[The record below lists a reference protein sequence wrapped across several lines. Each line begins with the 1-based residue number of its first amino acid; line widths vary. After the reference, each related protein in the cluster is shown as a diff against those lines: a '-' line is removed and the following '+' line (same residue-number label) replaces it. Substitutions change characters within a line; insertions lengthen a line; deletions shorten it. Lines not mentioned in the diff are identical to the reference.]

1 MRKLALFAAAWTTLA
16 VACNKESAATPP
28 TPAAVAAAMPGA
40 PAAPAAPTEPAVAGA
55 EPAAAPAG
63 EKQYRLEASEVRLK
77 AGATGSAR
85 LVIKP
90 ATGLHFN
97 AEYPAKFSVTAAAF
111 AKSTK
116 DKLTSKEGD
125 VKIDGD
131 LGVLTIPLQGLAAG
145 AGALQI
151 TGSFSVCSNEQCY
164 ILRDEKLAL
173 QVTVQ

>member
-1 MRKLALFAAAWTTLA
+1 MRNLAIFAAAWTTLA

-28 TPAAVAAAMPGA
+28 AATALPGA
-40 PAAPAAPTEPAVAGA
+40 PAAPPAPTEPGA
-55 EPAAAPAG
+55 AQGDPAAAPTG
-63 EKQYRLEASEVRLK
+63 DKQYRAESSEVRIK
-77 AGATGSAR
+77 AGATASAR
-85 LVIKP
+85 LIIKP
-90 ATGLHFN
+90 AAGLHFN
-97 AEYPAKFSVTAAAF
+97 AEYPAKFAVTAAAY

-116 DKLTSKEGD
+116 DKLTSKDGD

>member
-1 MRKLALFAAAWTTLA
+1 MRKLALFAATWTTLA
-16 VACNKESAATPP
+16 VACNKESAANPPTATPP
-28 TPAAVAAAMPGA
+28 AALPAA
-40 PAAPAAPTEPAVAGA
+40 PAAPAAPSAAPLEGA
-55 EPAAAPAG
+55 EPVAAPAG
-63 EKQYRLEASEVRLK
+63 DKQYRIEATEIRLK
-77 AGATGSAR
+77 AGAAGSGR

-90 ATGLHFN
+90 AAGLHFN
-97 AEYPAKFSVTAAAF
+97 AEYPAKFTVAAAAF
-111 AKSTK
+111 AKSTRE
-116 DKLTSKEGD
+116 KLTSKEGD